1 MPFHPF
7 ELVTLLFATIGPL
20 KVTIVAA
27 SLTAG
32 TSAGDLERLAR
43 RAVLVAGAVCLTFV
57 LLGEVIL
64 GLFRVTV
71 PAFQIGGSIIVLLFA
86 LEMVVGGKQAVK
98 DRAPGAVAEGGDP
111 EPLSADLAVYPLAI
125 PLMASVSGLVAIVSA
140 LAQRNDLARVA
151 FLAAAIAAIM
161 AVNYACLRACRRIV
175 DLLGPVTLQVVSK
188 LMGVILTAL
197 AVELFLMGVGALGLL
212 PRAAAPA
219 SAAPAPAEE
228 TGWSGGAGRADAVR
242 RCAVAEPRGRGSP
255 VAVGPRCPRMWAWSP
270 TRHDRRRHAPAGPAP
285 GLAPACGRC

>member
-32 TSAGDLERLAR
+32 ASAGDLERLAR

-57 LLGEVIL
+57 VLGEAIL
-64 GLFRVTV
+64 GLFRVSV
-71 PAFQIGGSIIVLLFA
+71 PAFQIGGSFIVLIFA
-86 LEMVVGGKQAVK
+86 LEMAAGGKAAVK
-98 DRAPGAVAEGGDP
+98 ERSPDAGQDGGEPG
-111 EPLSADLAVYPLAI
+111 PLSADLAVYPLAI

-140 LAQRNDLARVA
+140 LAERNDLARVA

-161 AVNYACLRACRRIV
+161 AVNYACLRACRTIV
-175 DLLGPVTLQVVSK
+175 GLLGPVTLQVVSK

-197 AVELFLMGVGALGLL
+197 AVELFLMGVGGLGLL
-212 PRAAAPA
+212 PRPAAPT
-219 SAAPAPAEE
+219 PAPAKE
-228 TGWSGGAGRADAVR
+228 TGWSGGADRADAIR
-242 RCAVAEPRGRGSP
+242 RCAVAAPPGRGSP
-255 VAVGPRCPRMWAWSP
+255 VADGPRCPRMWAWSP
-270 TRHDRRRHAPAGPAP
+270 TRHDRRRDAPAGPSP
-285 GLAPACGRC
+285 GPSPSRGPC